1 MLPPA
6 IRFTEAKIMGI
17 DELKIIRGR
26 IKERVHSWSAGLTS
40 VSELTPDERKKRIG
54 LAITEEEKIMT
65 SAKMA
70 DEDVLAAQNG
80 IVFVYPSQ
88 WDWRSLSRNNWTTPV
103 KDQGDCGSCV
113 AFATVGTIESNL
125 KISRKDPLR
134 DPDLSEADLFFR
146 GCGNCSGSGW
156 NFAHALIYARNSG
169 IPDEACYPYN
179 GDGPCPDRDKR
190 AIKIDNWRVIYS
202 ISQAKEW
209 ISKNGP
215 LMTGMEVCDDFFYY
229 TGGVYVYESGDVVG
243 NHTICVVGYDEVQK
257 CWICKNSWGT
267 SWGDDGWFKIAYGE
281 CGIGS
286 EFPFYT
292 TEFNSNNNDL
302 IMPKNGRVLVRL
314 KSKGTA
320 FDDRIS
326 LHYPADKPLFVA
338 SSINIGQVYDAGT
351 FVAGTRLDFALTT
364 HDNNTYYTDSSLNK
378 DACNHIQKTQLGTY
392 KWEIRWEDMYGL
404 AEQDFNDVVMEVE
417 VTDKTSDDISMPKDG
432 KVIATFKS
440 KGTNNINRFMFSN
453 TNALLFVAEDSNLG
467 KTFDVGTFSAGTKLG
482 FALEASD
489 RHTYYTDS
497 VLNPDSI
504 THVKVLPTG
513 SNKWELRWEDS
524 FGLVENDYSD
534 LVVEIEVVPSV
545 NSDIVMPIYGRVSA
559 RFVSKGTPLNNEFRL
574 FSPVDQMIFMATNDN
589 LGKTFDLGTF
599 SAGTRLAFALKTPP
613 PQNDTYYTNST
624 LNPDG
629 KSHVFKMQLGPD
641 KCQLRWEDI
650 YNLAD
655 GDYNDVIVEISIKP
669 N

>member
-1 MLPPA
+1 M
-6 IRFTEAKIMGI
+6 EAKILGI
-17 DELKIIRGR
+17 DELKIIRGK

-40 VSELTPDERKKRIG
+40 VSELAPEERKKRVG
-54 LAITEEEKIMT
+54 LVITEEEKKMT

-70 DEDVLAAQNG
+70 DEDALAAQKG
-80 IVFVYPSQ
+80 IVYVYPSQ

-103 KDQGDCGSCV
+103 KDQGDCSSCV
-113 AFATVGTIESNL
+113 AFATVGAIESNL

-134 DPDLSEADLFFR
+134 NPDLSEADLFFR
-146 GCGNCSGSGW
+146 GCGNCNVSGW

-215 LMTGMEVCDDFFYY
+215 LMTGMDVCDDFFYY
-229 TGGVYVYESGDVVG
+229 TGGVYAYESGNVVG

-292 TEFNSNNNDL
+292 TEFMSNNNDL

-320 FDDRIS
+320 FDDSIS
-326 LHYPADKPLFVA
+326 LHYPTDKLLFVA
-338 SSINIGQVYDAGT
+338 SSINIDQVYDAGT
-351 FVAGTRLDFALTT
+351 FTAGTKLDFALTA

-392 KWEIRWEDMYGL
+392 KWELRWEDMYGL
-404 AEQDFNDVVMEVE
+404 AEKDFNDVVMEVE

-453 TNALLFVAEDSNLG
+453 TNALLFVAADSNLG
-467 KTFDVGTFSAGTKLG
+467 KTFDVGIFSAGTKLG
-482 FALEASD
+482 FALEAYD

-497 VLNPDSI
+497 VRNPDSI

-513 SNKWELRWEDS
+513 SNKWELRWGCS

-534 LVVEIEVVPSV
+534 LVVEIEIVPSV
-545 NSDIVMPIYGRVSA
+545 NNDIVMPIYGRVSA
-559 RFVSKGTPLNNEFRL
+559 RFISKGTPFDNEFRL

-599 SAGTRLAFALKTPP
+599 SAGTRLAFALKTPS
-613 PQNDTYYTNST
+613 PQNNTYYTNST

-641 KCQLRWEDI
+641 KCQLRWEDL

-655 GDYNDVIVEISIKP
+655 NNYNDVVVEISIKP